1 MSGQS
6 PEHVSITLRPVIPE
20 DHEFLVTVYAST
32 RAEELSLLPWTD
44 EQREAFVRWQ
54 FAAQQEHYAKHYP
67 AGNHDIIMFERR
79 QVGRM
84 YVARLDQEI
93 RITDITVLPAE
104 RNAGIGSYLIRQLL
118 DEADRTG
125 KVTRIYVE
133 EYNPSLNLFK
143 RFNFSAIQQDGI
155 HLLLQRT
162 PQ

>member
-1 MSGQS
+1 MNGQS
-6 PEHVSITLRPVIPE
+6 PEHFSITLRPVIPE

-67 AGNHDIIMFERR
+67 AGNHDIIMFDGR

-133 EYNPSLNLFK
+133 EYNPSLNLFN
-143 RFNFSAIQQDGI
+143 RFNFSPVQQDGI